1 MTVTETKHSAVL
13 TLVWLFRACA
23 LASSSAIQFA
33 VCPQGTGKIF
43 VLKSMAKLLLTLL
56 IGWSSSSGSVLQLRG
71 GSVRLPP
78 QPLRS
83 CYPSLALSWCFF
95 DSAGGS
101 IDHHSPTG
109 FPSEPA
115 QISGADEIG
124 PTEPQPL
131 QRRRRTQLFLEVF
144 APSLLHLSVFLVYW
158 SQLGSREGW
167 STFTD
172 EIQRY
177 RSWSSDVFGCLTSES
192 IDKWDP

>member
-1 MTVTETKHSAVL
+1 MEAFLAQHSLSASIYTSSLCELIIPGGLILPDKREKGKKALIIFVTVTETKHSAVL
-13 TLVWLFRACA
+13 TLVWLFRACT

-33 VCPQGTGKIF
+33 VRPQGTGKIF

-71 GSVRLPP
+71 GSVRLLS
-78 QPLRS
+78 QPLRG

-101 IDHHSPTG
+101 IDHSPTG

-131 QRRRRTQLFLEVF
+131 QRRRRTQLFLFIRCIWMLNFWE
-144 APSLLHLSVFLVYW
+144 
-158 SQLGSREGW
+158 
-167 STFTD
+167 
-172 EIQRY
+172 Y
-177 RSWSSDVFGCLTSES
+177 R
-192 IDKWDP
+192 